1 MIWSIAYSRY
11 LRTAVTMAVH
21 RHKNARLCSTFRAA
35 ECTQIDATNTTT
47 SNSAAA
53 ANHFSCN
60 RSSPDDLANLTTTAT
75 TLTSSAALTRTLFIT
90 RRNAG
95 SPAGLPG
102 PDKVNGCAHSVLAA
116 ITAHTAASADAPP
129 ANHAAGRHRRER
141 NCPVG
146 NSKNKKASAATA
158 IIQIQLDSQPN
169 TWPAGKD
176 PRCATRACSAYWF
189 EKPLRPSASPATRN
203 SQPIRFSGR
212 LNARTKPVTGTAMF
226 TTCPEML
233 ETVQPVRLAGTNC
246 RST

>member
-1 MIWSIAYSRY
+1 MIRSISYSRC
-11 LRTAVTMAVH
+11 LRTAVAMAVH
-21 RHKNARLCSTFRAA
+21 KHKNATLCSTFTAA
-35 ECTQIDATNTTT
+35 EFTQIDATNTTT
-47 SNSAAA
+47 STSAAA
-53 ANHFSCN
+53 AHHFSCN
-60 RSSPDDLANLTTTAT
+60 RSSPDDLANLTTSAT
-75 TLTSSAALTRTLFIT
+75 TLTSSAALTRTLVIK
-90 RRNAG
+90 RRNAV
-95 SPAGLPG
+95 SPEGLPG
-102 PDKVNGCAHSVLAA
+102 PDKANGSAHSVPAA

-141 NCPVG
+141 SCPVG

-158 IIQIQLDSQPN
+158 IIQIQLDSQAN

-176 PRCATRACSAYWF
+176 PRCATSACSAYGF

-212 LNARTKPVTGTAMF
+212 RDARTNPVTGTAML

-233 ETVQPVRLAGTNC
+233 ETVQLARLAGTRC